1 MTGEAAAGG
10 EGEGGGGGAYAGV
23 SGVARCLR
31 DVAEGEGV
39 AALYAG
45 VVPKVIQSSQN
56 LHGILWQHRI
66 HEIRYRTISP
76 MTLMMWRALIHV

>member
-1 MTGEAAAGG
+1 MTGEAAAGS

-23 SGVARCLR
+23 GGVARCLR

-45 VVPKVIQSSQN
+45 VVPKAIQSSQN
-56 LHGILWQHRI
+56 LHGVLWQRRI
-66 HEIRYRTISP
+66 HRHRTI
-76 MTLMMWRALIHV
+76 H

>member
-10 EGEGGGGGAYAGV
+10 EGEGGGGAYAGV
-23 SGVARCLR
+23 GGVGRCMR

-45 VVPKVIQSSQN
+45 VVPKVISSSQN
-56 LHGILWQHRI
+56 LHGMLWQRRKD
-66 HEIRYRTISP
+66 EIRH
-76 MTLMMWRALIHV
+76 RAIHGH

>member
-1 MTGEAAAGG
+1 MTGEAAAGS
-10 EGEGGGGGAYAGV
+10 EGEGGGGGAYPYKGV
-23 SGVARCLR
+23 NGVARCLR

-56 LHGILWQHRI
+56 LHGILWQRRI
-66 HEIRYRTISP
+66 HEAR
-76 MTLMMWRALIHV
+76 H